1 MKTTVIVTVL
11 ALLVAGAA
19 FADVELTAE
28 ATMEVRSTNAT
39 GEEVVSIVKADKVVP
54 GDEVIYTVH
63 FVNRGS
69 EPADDVVITNPIP
82 QHMVFTSVG
91 QSPRGAEVEMSANGG
106 SEYGRPGQITVADAG
121 GGVRPADASDFT
133 HVRWTFQES
142 LDPGAEGSVSFRA
155 QLQ

>member
-1 MKTTVIVTVL
+1 MNALYETISRMDPEKALTEITTTNEAGQEVTTRVQ
-11 ALLVAGAA
+11 AG
-19 FADVELTAE
+19 
-28 ATMEVRSTNAT
+28 
-39 GEEVVSIVKADKVVP
+39 KVVP

-63 FVNRGS
+63 FVNKGT

-106 SEYGRPGQITVADAG
+106 SEYGQPGQITVADAG
-121 GGVRPADASDFT
+121 GGVRPANASDFT
-133 HVRWTFQES
+133 HVRWTFQEP
-142 LDPGAEGSVSFRA
+142 LEPGAEGSVSFRA